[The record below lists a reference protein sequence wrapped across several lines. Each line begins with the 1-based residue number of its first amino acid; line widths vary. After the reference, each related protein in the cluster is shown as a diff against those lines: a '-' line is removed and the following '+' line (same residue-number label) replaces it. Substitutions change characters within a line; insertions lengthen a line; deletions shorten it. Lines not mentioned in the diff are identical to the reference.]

1 MVIIYI
7 INFFLVSVLG
17 QSGPRFPLGLHHR
30 VRDGWISLATP
41 PHLPIF
47 SLLSSWLQ
55 VMGSMMASLGEG
67 LSLASASGLDA
78 SALITILD
86 QGAMSNPMFRLKG
99 PKIIADDHAP
109 NFPLKHQSKVQP
121 SLHPMTPC
129 QCHMLEPDPAS
140 VTPPM
145 IILPSSCL
153 THSACLVS
161 LFPRKIRTWT
171 LPCVWAS
178 RWVRR

>member
-1 MVIIYI
+1 
-7 INFFLVSVLG
+7 
-17 QSGPRFPLGLHHR
+17 
-30 VRDGWISLATP
+30 
-41 PHLPIF
+41 
-47 SLLSSWLQ
+47 
-55 VMGSMMASLGEG
+55 MMASLGEG

-99 PKIIADDHAP
+99 PKIIANDHAP

-121 SLHPMTPC
+121 LFIHYMYYVFSTFSPMRSCTCFRLAPITAR
-129 QCHMLEPDPAS
+129 LI
-140 VTPPM
+140 V
-145 IILPSSCL
+145 LPSSRLTLSCL
-153 THSACLVS
+153 CLSMV
-161 LFPRKIRTWT
+161 RTWT